1 MSERIQKVLARAG
14 IGSRRAIERWITE
27 GRIRVN
33 GRIAGIGDALGH
45 GDRVVVDGRHYRAT
59 TAHGDRR
66 HVRWLRYHKPAGE
79 VSTRDDPEDR
89 PTVFDRLPRLRE
101 GRGRWVSLG
110 RLDINTT
117 GLMLFTDDGTMA
129 NALTHPSRA
138 VEREYAVRVHGP
150 VEPETLQR
158 LKAGVELDDGAAQ
171 FDRIVDA
178 GGDGANHWYHVVLH
192 EGRRNEVRRM
202 WEAVGCR
209 VARLIRVRFGP
220 VVLPRGLRPGHF
232 GDLSP
237 EEIRALE
244 DLAGDI
250 GRDEGLTLELL
261 RGRGDGRPVSKRA
274 RKKRTRAGTGS
285 GDGVR
290 RDGGRGR
297 RS

>member
-14 IGSRRAIERWITE
+14 IGSRRAVEQWISE
-27 GRIRVN
+27 GRVRVN
-33 GRIAGIGDALGH
+33 GRKAGIGDALGRD
-45 GDRVVVDGRHYRAT
+45 DRVVVDGRHYRV
-59 TAHGDRR
+59 TAARTGRR
-66 HVRWLRYHKPAGE
+66 HARWLRYHKPAGE

-117 GLMLFTDDGTMA
+117 GLMLFTDDGAMA

-158 LKAGVELDDGAAQ
+158 LQAGIELEDGAAR

-178 GGDGANHWYHVVLH
+178 GGEGANHWYHVVLH

-209 VARLIRVRFGP
+209 VARLTRIRFGP
-220 VVLPRGLRPGHF
+220 VVLPRRLRAGQF

-237 EEIRALE
+237 QEIQALE
-244 DLAGDI
+244 ELAGAV
-250 GRDEGLTLELL
+250 GRDEGLTLEALT
-261 RGRGDGRPVSKRA
+261 GRGSHGSRRTA
-274 RKKRTRAGTGS
+274 RKRTRAGTGS
-285 GDGVR
+285 TH
-290 RDGGRGR
+290 GGRQAGKAGR
-297 RS
+297 GS